1 MMQWDK
7 IRSIA
12 REWRR
17 IFPKIRGMPCT
28 ADVYS
33 RYMSN
38 GYSSEGSGDELSVSS
53 DEETPELDFDDYDS
67 VWFTLRTKLWR
78 RLGYPKDQLIH
89 DKIRNMWQ
97 NDLEIK
103 TIGWPVM
110 PLEAFSDPDLY
121 STTANGI
128 R

>member
-1 MMQWDK
+1 
-7 IRSIA
+7 
-12 REWRR
+12 
-17 IFPKIRGMPCT
+17 
-28 ADVYS
+28 
-33 RYMSN
+33 MSN

-53 DEETPELDFDDYDS
+53 DEETPELDFNDYDS
-67 VWFTLRTKLWR
+67 VWFTLQTKLWR
-78 RLGYPKDQLIH
+78 RLGYAKDQLIH

>member
-1 MMQWDK
+1 
-7 IRSIA
+7 
-12 REWRR
+12 
-17 IFPKIRGMPCT
+17 
-28 ADVYS
+28 
-33 RYMSN
+33 MSN